1 MENKSVID
9 LLKGSYWSRKQF
21 ESKLMPKKV
30 YCAKILGKDG
40 EEYWFKSKKKR
51 IFFERKCD
59 LSNALNHALRADCKE
74 EWIKKWGDQIVIEE
88 RYIK

>member
-1 MENKSVID
+1 MSTVIEA
-9 LLKGSYWSRKQF
+9 LKGSYLSRNQF

-30 YCAKILGKDG
+30 YCAKILCGNG
-40 EEYWFKSKKKR
+40 EEYWFKSRKKR

-59 LSNALNHALRADCKE
+59 LSNALNHALGVDHKE

-88 RYIK
+88 RYIR